1 MSESESGKAG
11 PGPDPSGR
19 TGPPTGGEASTE
31 GVVAPPYEGRTT
43 KDASAD
49 PQGEPEE
56 RVQRADGV
64 PTGSTDPGSTP
75 GGATSSPALDETPAG
90 EVEVTRES
98 DPGVGPA
105 HIPGTTRGED
115 VAGAADEPDE
125 SGRDETGT
133 SESGR
138 PTGTST
144 ARDAT
149 SIDPQEGP
157 T

>member
-43 KDASAD
+43 KDAAAD
-49 PQGEPEE
+49 PQGEPED

-75 GGATSSPALDETPAG
+75 GGATSSPAVDETPAG

-115 VAGAADEPDE
+115 VGGGADEPDE
-125 SGRDETGT
+125 SGRDGDGSGG
-133 SESGR
+133 SER
-138 PTGTST
+138 PAGTST
-144 ARDAT
+144 ARDST
-149 SIDPQEGP
+149 SINPQEGP

>member
-31 GVVAPPYEGRTT
+31 GVVVPPYEGRTT
-43 KDASAD
+43 KDASVD
-49 PQGEPEE
+49 PQGEPED
-56 RVQRADGV
+56 RVQRAAGV
-64 PTGSTDPGSTP
+64 PTGSTDPDSTP
-75 GGATSSPALDETPAG
+75 GGATSSPAVDETPAG

-105 HIPGTTRGED
+105 HVPGATRGED
-115 VAGAADEPDE
+115 VGEAPHEPDE
-125 SGRDETGT
+125 SGRDDSGT
-133 SESGR
+133 SEAER
-138 PTGTST
+138 PAGTST
-144 ARDAT
+144 ARDST
-149 SIDPQEGP
+149 SINPQEGP